1 MNREDIK
8 NETMRYINNNLSS
21 DYVWDRID
29 IILRILF
36 QLEKYFD
43 YKNETIDKV
52 INLIQNDN
60 ALMK

>member
-8 NETMRYINNNLSS
+8 NEIMRYINNNLSS
-21 DYVWDRID
+21 YYVEDRID

-52 INLIQNDN
+52 IELIQNAN
-60 ALMK
+60 ELIK